1 MTPLPTPLLSIPRLK
16 SLRFGIQSR
25 LLLVTFAI
33 GLLFVLYIVINTSRQ
48 SARDLLHVR
57 EEMRLIAALAGS
69 RLDDHLSDATQLL
82 STLAGTLPVEATDIE
97 RNDAVLR
104 RLAPQFPANIL
115 SVSLWATDGTNI
127 GSSEPAPAGA
137 RLNAADRAFFIAAL
151 REPGFTNEAPLRL
164 HKGGEWSAVFALRI
178 VREARTI
185 GVVSVATG
193 LQALP
198 RLLDPDESLPPG
210 AVITLIDSDGRI
222 VGRSL
227 EPERWIGQAGPMDR
241 TQLLRRLK
249 EDRGSA
255 ESMGI
260 DGITRIAGFARSRSI
275 PWLVYVGIPVDAA
288 LASTNLNTRE
298 SLALGVA
305 MLVVGLMLAA
315 WVASRIAQPLRQL
328 STDARLIGEGR
339 LEHRS
344 QVRTG
349 SEIGLL
355 AHTLN
360 RMATALQ
367 ERTAAARRGEE
378 RLTLALE
385 GSDQSLFDWDIP
397 GNRIYYSARASTLRG
412 GSDQAMEGTPEAMR
426 AFVHPDDLA
435 GLLENMKD
443 ALAGKTPIYEAAF
456 RVRHN
461 DGRWFWVRSR
471 GRVVERDATG
481 RALRM
486 VGTDLD
492 ITQQKAA
499 EDQLRRRAEFDAL
512 TGLPN
517 RALFNDRLSGAIER
531 ARRSGK
537 TMALLFLDI
546 DHLKGVN
553 DSQGHGAGDE
563 LLRIAAKR
571 LLAAVRSVDTVAR
584 LAGDEFTVILEGLA
598 APADAEAVAM
608 KLVEAMRP
616 PMRLGG
622 SLVHVSTSVGLAL
635 LEPGDSDP
643 ASLLRRA
650 DEALYAAKRAG
661 RDRYAISPVAV
672 SPVAV
677 A

>member
-1 MTPLPTPLLSIPRLK
+1 MHPDL
-16 SLRFGIQSR
+16 G
-25 LLLVTFAI
+25 
-33 GLLFVLYIVINTSRQ
+33 RQ
-48 SARDLLHVR
+48 PDRH
-57 EEMRLIAALAGS
+57 
-69 RLDDHLSDATQLL
+69 
-82 STLAGTLPVEATDIE
+82 
-97 RNDAVLR
+97 
-104 RLAPQFPANIL
+104 
-115 SVSLWATDGTNI
+115 GTNI
-127 GSSEPAPAGA
+127 GSSEPATAGA

-151 REPGFTNEAPLRL
+151 REPGFASEAPLRL
-164 HKGGEWSAVFALRI
+164 HKGGEWTAVFALRI

-193 LQALP
+193 LQTLP

-210 AVITLIDSDGRI
+210 GVITLIDSDGRI

-227 EPERWIGQAGPMDR
+227 EPERWIGRAGPMDR
-241 TQLLRRLK
+241 TQLLRRLD
-249 EDRGSA
+249 EGLGSA
-255 ESMGI
+255 ESVGV
-260 DGITRIAGFARSRSI
+260 DGITRIAGFARSRTI
-275 PWLVYVGIPVDAA
+275 PWLVYVGIPADAA

-305 MLVVGLMLAA
+305 MLVVGLILAA

-328 STDARLIGEGR
+328 STDARLLGEGR

-349 SEIGLL
+349 GEIGLL

-360 RMATALQ
+360 RMAAALQ
-367 ERTAAARRGEE
+367 ERTAAARRSEE

-385 GSDQSLFDWDIP
+385 GSDQSLFDWDIA

-412 GSDQAMEGTPEAMR
+412 GSDQAMEATPEAMR

-435 GLLENMKD
+435 GLLANMKD
-443 ALAGKTPIYEAAF
+443 ALAGKAPIYEAVF

-481 RALRM
+481 RALRL
-486 VGTDLD
+486 VGTDYD
-492 ITQQKAA
+492 ITQHKAA
-499 EDQLRRRAEFDAL
+499 EDQLRERAEFDAL

-517 RALFNDRLSGAIER
+517 RALFNDRLSSAIER

-553 DSQGHGAGDE
+553 DSHGHGAGDE

-598 APADAEAVAM
+598 EPADAEAVAM

-616 PMRLGG
+616 PMRFGG
-622 SLVHVSTSVGLAL
+622 SIVHVSASVGLAL

-650 DEALYAAKRAG
+650 DEALYEAKRAG
-661 RDRYAISPVAV
+661 RDRYAISPVAM
-672 SPVAV
+672 A
-677 A
+677 

>member
-1 MTPLPTPLLSIPRLK
+1 MTPVPTPLLSIPRLK

-33 GLLFVLYIVINTSRQ
+33 GLLFVLYIVFNTSRQ

-57 EEMRLIAALAGS
+57 DEMRLIAALAGS
-69 RLDDHLSDATQLL
+69 RLDNHLSDATQLL
-82 STLAGTLPVEATDIE
+82 STLAATLPVEATDIE
-97 RNDAVLR
+97 RNDTVLR
-104 RLAPQFPANIL
+104 RLAPQFPVNIL
-115 SVSLWATDGTNI
+115 NVSLWAIDGTNI
-127 GSSEPAPAGA
+127 GSSEPATAGA

-151 REPGFTNEAPLRL
+151 REPGFASEAPLRL
-164 HKGGEWSAVFALRI
+164 HKGGEWTAVFALRI

-193 LQALP
+193 LQTLP

-210 AVITLIDSDGRI
+210 GVITLIDSDGRI

-227 EPERWIGQAGPMDR
+227 EPERWIGRAGPMDR
-241 TQLLRRLK
+241 TQLLRRLD
-249 EDRGSA
+249 EGLGSA
-255 ESMGI
+255 ESVGV
-260 DGITRIAGFARSRSI
+260 DGITRIAGFARSRTI
-275 PWLVYVGIPVDAA
+275 PWLVYVGIPADAA

-305 MLVVGLMLAA
+305 MLVVGLILAA

-328 STDARLIGEGR
+328 STDARLLGEGR

-349 SEIGLL
+349 GEIGLL

-360 RMATALQ
+360 RMAAALQ
-367 ERTAAARRGEE
+367 ERTAAARRSEE

-385 GSDQSLFDWDIP
+385 GSDQSLFDWDIA
-397 GNRIYYSARASTLRG
+397 GNRISYSARASTLRG
-412 GSDQAMEGTPEAMR
+412 GSDQAMEATPEAMR

-435 GLLENMKD
+435 GLLANMKD
-443 ALAGKTPIYEAAF
+443 ALAGKAPIYEAVF

-481 RALRM
+481 RALRL
-486 VGTDLD
+486 VGTDYD
-492 ITQQKAA
+492 ITQHKAA
-499 EDQLRRRAEFDAL
+499 EDQLRERAEFDAL

-517 RALFNDRLSGAIER
+517 RALFNDRLSSAIER

-553 DSQGHGAGDE
+553 DSHGHGAGDE

-598 APADAEAVAM
+598 EPADAEAVAM

-616 PMRLGG
+616 PMRFGG
-622 SLVHVSTSVGLAL
+622 SIVHVSASVGLAL

-650 DEALYAAKRAG
+650 DEALYEAKRAG
-661 RDRYAISPVAV
+661 RDRYAISPVAM
-672 SPVAV
+672 A
-677 A
+677 

>member
-1 MTPLPTPLLSIPRLK
+1 MTPVPTPLLSIPRLK

-33 GLLFVLYIVINTSRQ
+33 GLLFVLYIVFNTSRQ

-57 EEMRLIAALAGS
+57 DEMRLIAALAGS
-69 RLDDHLSDATQLL
+69 RLDNHLSDATQLL
-82 STLAGTLPVEATDIE
+82 STLAATLPVEATDIE
-97 RNDAVLR
+97 RNDTVLR
-104 RLAPQFPANIL
+104 RLAPQFPVNIL
-115 SVSLWATDGTNI
+115 NVSLWAIDGTNI
-127 GSSEPAPAGA
+127 GSSEPATAGA

-151 REPGFTNEAPLRL
+151 REPGFASEAPLRL
-164 HKGGEWSAVFALRI
+164 HKGGEWTAVFALRI

-193 LQALP
+193 LQTLP

-210 AVITLIDSDGRI
+210 GVITLIDSDGRI

-227 EPERWIGQAGPMDR
+227 EPERWIGRAGPMDR
-241 TQLLRRLK
+241 TQLLRRLD
-249 EDRGSA
+249 EGLGSA
-255 ESMGI
+255 ESVGV
-260 DGITRIAGFARSRSI
+260 DGITRIAGFARSRTI
-275 PWLVYVGIPVDAA
+275 PWLVYVGIPADAA

-305 MLVVGLMLAA
+305 MLVVGLILAA

-328 STDARLIGEGR
+328 STDARLLGEGR

-349 SEIGLL
+349 GEIGLL

-360 RMATALQ
+360 RMAAALQ
-367 ERTAAARRGEE
+367 ESTAAARRSEE

-385 GSDQSLFDWDIP
+385 GSDQSLFDWDIA
-397 GNRIYYSARASTLRG
+397 GNRISYSARASTLRG
-412 GSDQAMEGTPEAMR
+412 GSDQAMEATPEAMR

-435 GLLENMKD
+435 GLLANMKD
-443 ALAGKTPIYEAAF
+443 ALAGKAPIYEAVF

-481 RALRM
+481 RALRL
-486 VGTDLD
+486 VGTDYD
-492 ITQQKAA
+492 ITQHKAA
-499 EDQLRRRAEFDAL
+499 EDQLRERAEFDAL

-517 RALFNDRLSGAIER
+517 RALFNDRLSSAIER

-553 DSQGHGAGDE
+553 DSHGHGAGDE

-598 APADAEAVAM
+598 EPADAEAVAM

-616 PMRLGG
+616 PMRFGG
-622 SLVHVSTSVGLAL
+622 SIVHVSASVGLAL

-650 DEALYAAKRAG
+650 DEALYEAKRAG
-661 RDRYAISPVAV
+661 RDRYAISPVAM
-672 SPVAV
+672 A
-677 A
+677 

>member
-1 MTPLPTPLLSIPRLK
+1 MTPVPTPLLSIPRLK

-33 GLLFVLYIVINTSRQ
+33 GLLFVLYIVFNTSRQ

-57 EEMRLIAALAGS
+57 DEMRLIAALAGS
-69 RLDDHLSDATQLL
+69 RLDNHLSDATQLL
-82 STLAGTLPVEATDIE
+82 STLAATLPVEATDIE

-104 RLAPQFPANIL
+104 RLAPQFPVNIL
-115 SVSLWATDGTNI
+115 NVSLWAIDGTNI
-127 GSSEPAPAGA
+127 GSSEPATAGA
-137 RLNAADRAFFIAAL
+137 RRNAADRAFFIAAL
-151 REPGFTNEAPLRL
+151 REPGFASEAPLRL
-164 HKGGEWSAVFALRI
+164 HKGGEWTAVFALRI

-193 LQALP
+193 LQTLP

-210 AVITLIDSDGRI
+210 GVITLIDSDGRI

-227 EPERWIGQAGPMDR
+227 EPERWIGRAGPMDR
-241 TQLLRRLK
+241 TQLLRRLD
-249 EDRGSA
+249 EGLGSA
-255 ESMGI
+255 ESVGV
-260 DGITRIAGFARSRSI
+260 DGITRIAGFARSRTI
-275 PWLVYVGIPVDAA
+275 PWLVYVGIPADAA

-305 MLVVGLMLAA
+305 MLVVGLILAA

-328 STDARLIGEGR
+328 STDARLLGEGR

-349 SEIGLL
+349 GEIGLL

-360 RMATALQ
+360 RMAAALQ
-367 ERTAAARRGEE
+367 ERTAAARRSEE

-385 GSDQSLFDWDIP
+385 GSDQSLFDWDIA

-412 GSDQAMEGTPEAMR
+412 GSDQAMEATPEAMR

-435 GLLENMKD
+435 GLLANMKD
-443 ALAGKTPIYEAAF
+443 ALAGKAPIYEAVF

-481 RALRM
+481 RALRL
-486 VGTDLD
+486 VGTDYD
-492 ITQQKAA
+492 ITQHKAA
-499 EDQLRRRAEFDAL
+499 EDQLRERAEFDAL

-517 RALFNDRLSGAIER
+517 RALFNDRLSSAIER

-553 DSQGHGAGDE
+553 DSHGHGAGDE

-598 APADAEAVAM
+598 EPADAEAVAM

-616 PMRLGG
+616 PMRFGG
-622 SLVHVSTSVGLAL
+622 SIVHVSASVGLAL

-650 DEALYAAKRAG
+650 DEALYEAKRAG
-661 RDRYAISPVAV
+661 RDRYAISPVAM
-672 SPVAV
+672 A
-677 A
+677 

>member
-1 MTPLPTPLLSIPRLK
+1 MTPVPTPLLSIPRLK

-33 GLLFVLYIVINTSRQ
+33 GLLFVLYIVFNTSRQ

-57 EEMRLIAALAGS
+57 DEMRLIAALAGS
-69 RLDDHLSDATQLL
+69 RLDNHLSDATQLL
-82 STLAGTLPVEATDIE
+82 STLAATLPVEATDIE
-97 RNDAVLR
+97 RNDTVLR
-104 RLAPQFPANIL
+104 RLAPQFPVNIL
-115 SVSLWATDGTNI
+115 NVSLWAIDGTNI
-127 GSSEPAPAGA
+127 GSSEPATAGA

-151 REPGFTNEAPLRL
+151 REPGFASEAPLRL
-164 HKGGEWSAVFALRI
+164 HKGGEWTAVFALRI

-193 LQALP
+193 LQTLP

-210 AVITLIDSDGRI
+210 GVITLIDSDGRI

-227 EPERWIGQAGPMDR
+227 EPERWIGRAGPMDR
-241 TQLLRRLK
+241 TQLLRRLD
-249 EDRGSA
+249 ESLGSA
-255 ESMGI
+255 ESVGV
-260 DGITRIAGFARSRSI
+260 DGITRIAGFARSRTI
-275 PWLVYVGIPVDAA
+275 PWLVYVGIPADAA

-305 MLVVGLMLAA
+305 MLVVGLILAA

-328 STDARLIGEGR
+328 STDARLLGEGR

-349 SEIGLL
+349 GEIGLL

-360 RMATALQ
+360 RMAAALQ
-367 ERTAAARRGEE
+367 ERTAAARRSEE

-385 GSDQSLFDWDIP
+385 GSDQSLFDWDIA

-412 GSDQAMEGTPEAMR
+412 GSDQAMEATPEAMR

-435 GLLENMKD
+435 GLLANMKD
-443 ALAGKTPIYEAAF
+443 ALAGKAPIYEAVF

-481 RALRM
+481 RALRL
-486 VGTDLD
+486 VGTDYD
-492 ITQQKAA
+492 ITQHKAA
-499 EDQLRRRAEFDAL
+499 EDQLRERAEFDAL

-517 RALFNDRLSGAIER
+517 RALFNDRLSSAIER

-553 DSQGHGAGDE
+553 DSHGHGAGDE

-598 APADAEAVAM
+598 EPADAEAVAM

-616 PMRLGG
+616 PMRFGG
-622 SLVHVSTSVGLAL
+622 SIVHVSASVGLAL

-650 DEALYAAKRAG
+650 DEALYEAKRAG
-661 RDRYAISPVAV
+661 RDRYAISPVAM
-672 SPVAV
+672 A
-677 A
+677 

>member
-127 GSSEPAPAGA
+127 GSSEPATAGA

-249 EDRGSA
+249 EDRGRA

-305 MLVVGLMLAA
+305 MLVVGLILAA

-344 QVRTG
+344 QVRTS

-360 RMATALQ
+360 RMAAALH
-367 ERTAAARRGEE
+367 ERTVAARRGEE

-443 ALAGKTPIYEAAF
+443 ALAGKTSIYEAAF

-461 DGRWFWVRSR
+461 DGRWLWLRSR

-537 TMALLFLDI
+537 PMALLFLDI

-650 DEALYAAKRAG
+650 DEALYEAKRAG
-661 RDRYAISPVAV
+661 RDRYAISPVAM
-672 SPVAV
+672 A
-677 A
+677 

>member
-260 DGITRIAGFARSRSI
+260 DGITRIAGLARSRSI

-360 RMATALQ
+360 RMAAALH
-367 ERTAAARRGEE
+367 ERTVAARRGEE

-461 DGRWFWVRSR
+461 DGRWLWVRSR

-486 VGTDLD
+486 VGIDLD

-650 DEALYAAKRAG
+650 DEALYEAKRAG
-661 RDRYAISPVAV
+661 RDRYAISPVAM
-672 SPVAV
+672 A
-677 A
+677 

>member
-193 LQALP
+193 LQTLP
-198 RLLDPDESLPPG
+198 RLLDPDESLPLG

-288 LASTNLNTRE
+288 LASTNLNARE

-328 STDARLIGEGR
+328 STDARLLGEGR

-360 RMATALQ
+360 RMAAALQ

-397 GNRIYYSARASTLRG
+397 GNRIYYSGRASTLRG

-443 ALAGKTPIYEAAF
+443 ALAGTTSIYEAAF

-461 DGRWFWVRSR
+461 DGRWLWLRSR

-650 DEALYAAKRAG
+650 DEALYEAKRAG
-661 RDRYAISPVAV
+661 RDRYAISPVAM
-672 SPVAV
+672 A
-677 A
+677 

>member
-1 MTPLPTPLLSIPRLK
+1 MTPVPTPLLSIPRLK

-33 GLLFVLYIVINTSRQ
+33 GLLFVLYIVFNTSRQ

-57 EEMRLIAALAGS
+57 DEMRLIAALAGS
-69 RLDDHLSDATQLL
+69 RLDNHLSDATQLL
-82 STLAGTLPVEATDIE
+82 STLAATLPVEATDIE
-97 RNDAVLR
+97 RNDTVLR
-104 RLAPQFPANIL
+104 RLAPQFPVNIL
-115 SVSLWATDGTNI
+115 NVSLWAIDGTNI
-127 GSSEPAPAGA
+127 GSSEPATAGA

-151 REPGFTNEAPLRL
+151 REPGFASEAPLRL
-164 HKGGEWSAVFALRI
+164 HKGGEWTAVFALRI

-193 LQALP
+193 LQTLP

-210 AVITLIDSDGRI
+210 GVITLIDSDGRI

-227 EPERWIGQAGPMDR
+227 EPERWIGRAGPMDR
-241 TQLLRRLK
+241 TQLLRRLD
-249 EDRGSA
+249 EGLGSA
-255 ESMGI
+255 ESVGV
-260 DGITRIAGFARSRSI
+260 DGITRIAGFARSRTI
-275 PWLVYVGIPVDAA
+275 PWLVYVGIPADAA

-305 MLVVGLMLAA
+305 MLVVGLILAA

-328 STDARLIGEGR
+328 STDARLLGEGR

-349 SEIGLL
+349 GEIGLL

-360 RMATALQ
+360 RMAAALQ
-367 ERTAAARRGEE
+367 ERTAAARRSEE

-385 GSDQSLFDWDIP
+385 GSDQSLFDWDIA

-412 GSDQAMEGTPEAMR
+412 GSDQAMEATPEAMR

-435 GLLENMKD
+435 GLLANMKD
-443 ALAGKTPIYEAAF
+443 ALAGKAPIYEAVF

-481 RALRM
+481 RALRL
-486 VGTDLD
+486 VGTDYD
-492 ITQQKAA
+492 ITQHKAA
-499 EDQLRRRAEFDAL
+499 EDQLRERAEFDAL

-517 RALFNDRLSGAIER
+517 RALFNDRLSSAIER

-553 DSQGHGAGDE
+553 DSHGHGAGDE

-598 APADAEAVAM
+598 EPADAEAVAM

-616 PMRLGG
+616 PMRFGG
-622 SLVHVSTSVGLAL
+622 SIVHVSASVGLAL

-650 DEALYAAKRAG
+650 DEALYEAKRAG
-661 RDRYAISPVAV
+661 RDRYAISPVAM
-672 SPVAV
+672 A
-677 A
+677 

>member
-1 MTPLPTPLLSIPRLK
+1 MTPVPTPLLSIPRLK

-33 GLLFVLYIVINTSRQ
+33 GLLFVLYIVFNTSRQ

-57 EEMRLIAALAGS
+57 DEMRLIAALAGS
-69 RLDDHLSDATQLL
+69 RLDNHLSDATQLL
-82 STLAGTLPVEATDIE
+82 STLAATLPVEATDIE
-97 RNDAVLR
+97 RNDTVLR
-104 RLAPQFPANIL
+104 RLAPQFPVNIL
-115 SVSLWATDGTNI
+115 NVSLWAIDGTNI
-127 GSSEPAPAGA
+127 GSSEPATAGA

-151 REPGFTNEAPLRL
+151 REPGFASEAPLRL
-164 HKGGEWSAVFALRI
+164 HKGGEWTAVFALRI

-193 LQALP
+193 LQTLP

-210 AVITLIDSDGRI
+210 GVITLIDSDGRI

-227 EPERWIGQAGPMDR
+227 EPERWIGRAGPMDR
-241 TQLLRRLK
+241 TQLLRRLD
-249 EDRGSA
+249 ESLGSA
-255 ESMGI
+255 ESVGV
-260 DGITRIAGFARSRSI
+260 DGITRIAGFARSRTI
-275 PWLVYVGIPVDAA
+275 PWLVYVGIPADAA

-305 MLVVGLMLAA
+305 MLVVGLILAA

-328 STDARLIGEGR
+328 STDARLLGEGR

-344 QVRTG
+344 QVLTG
-349 SEIGLL
+349 GEIGLL

-360 RMATALQ
+360 RMAAALQ
-367 ERTAAARRGEE
+367 ERTAAARRSEE

-385 GSDQSLFDWDIP
+385 GSDQSLFDWDIA

-412 GSDQAMEGTPEAMR
+412 GSDQAMEATPEAMR

-435 GLLENMKD
+435 GLLANMKD
-443 ALAGKTPIYEAAF
+443 ALAGKAPIYEAVF

-481 RALRM
+481 RALRL
-486 VGTDLD
+486 VGTDYD
-492 ITQQKAA
+492 ITQHKAA
-499 EDQLRRRAEFDAL
+499 EDQLRERAEFDAL

-517 RALFNDRLSGAIER
+517 RALFNDRLSSAIER

-553 DSQGHGAGDE
+553 DSHGHGAGDE

-598 APADAEAVAM
+598 EPADAEAVAM

-616 PMRLGG
+616 PMRFGG
-622 SLVHVSTSVGLAL
+622 SIVHVSASVGLAL

-650 DEALYAAKRAG
+650 DEALYEAKRAG
-661 RDRYAISPVAV
+661 RDRYAISPVAM
-672 SPVAV
+672 A
-677 A
+677 

>member
-1 MTPLPTPLLSIPRLK
+1 MTPVPTPLLSIPRLK

-227 EPERWIGQAGPMDR
+227 EPERWIGRAGPMDR
-241 TQLLRRLK
+241 TQLLRRLD
-249 EDRGSA
+249 EGLGSA
-255 ESMGI
+255 ESVGV
-260 DGITRIAGFARSRSI
+260 DGITRIAGFARSRTI
-275 PWLVYVGIPVDAA
+275 PWLVYVGIPADAA

-360 RMATALQ
+360 RMAAALH
-367 ERTAAARRGEE
+367 ERTVAARRGEE

-461 DGRWFWVRSR
+461 DGRWLWLRSR

-650 DEALYAAKRAG
+650 DEALYEAKRAG
-661 RDRYAISPVAV
+661 RDRYAISPVAM
-672 SPVAV
+672 A
-677 A
+677 

>member
-127 GSSEPAPAGA
+127 GSSEPATAGA

-305 MLVVGLMLAA
+305 MLVVGLILAA

-360 RMATALQ
+360 RMAAALH
-367 ERTAAARRGEE
+367 ERTVAARRGEE

-443 ALAGKTPIYEAAF
+443 ALAGKTSIYEAAF

-461 DGRWFWVRSR
+461 DGRWLWLRSR

-499 EDQLRRRAEFDAL
+499 EDQLRRRADFDAL

-650 DEALYAAKRAG
+650 DEALYEAKRAG
-661 RDRYAISPVAV
+661 RDRYAISPVAM
-672 SPVAV
+672 A
-677 A
+677 

>member
-288 LASTNLNTRE
+288 LASTNLNARE

-328 STDARLIGEGR
+328 STDARLLGEGR

-360 RMATALQ
+360 RMAAALH
-367 ERTAAARRGEE
+367 ERTVAARRGEE

-461 DGRWFWVRSR
+461 DGRWLWLRSR

-650 DEALYAAKRAG
+650 DEALYEAKRAG
-661 RDRYAISPVAV
+661 RDRYAISPVAM
-672 SPVAV
+672 A
-677 A
+677 

>member
-1 MTPLPTPLLSIPRLK
+1 MTPVPTPLLSIPRLK

-33 GLLFVLYIVINTSRQ
+33 GLLFVLYIVFNTSRQ

-57 EEMRLIAALAGS
+57 DEMRLIAALAGS
-69 RLDDHLSDATQLL
+69 RLDNHLSDATQLL
-82 STLAGTLPVEATDIE
+82 STLAATLPVEATDIE
-97 RNDAVLR
+97 RNDTVLR
-104 RLAPQFPANIL
+104 RLAPQFPVNIL
-115 SVSLWATDGTNI
+115 NVSLWAIDGTNI
-127 GSSEPAPAGA
+127 GSSEPATAGA
-137 RLNAADRAFFIAAL
+137 RRNAADRAFFIAAL
-151 REPGFTNEAPLRL
+151 REPGFASEAPLRL
-164 HKGGEWSAVFALRI
+164 HKGGEWTAVFALRI

-193 LQALP
+193 LQTLP

-210 AVITLIDSDGRI
+210 GVITLIDSDGRI

-227 EPERWIGQAGPMDR
+227 EPERWIGRAGPMDR
-241 TQLLRRLK
+241 TQLLRRLD
-249 EDRGSA
+249 EGLGSA
-255 ESMGI
+255 ESVGV
-260 DGITRIAGFARSRSI
+260 DGITRIAGFARSRTI
-275 PWLVYVGIPVDAA
+275 PWLVYVGIPADAA

-305 MLVVGLMLAA
+305 MLVVGLILAA

-328 STDARLIGEGR
+328 STDARLLGEGR

-349 SEIGLL
+349 GEIGLL

-360 RMATALQ
+360 RMAAALQ
-367 ERTAAARRGEE
+367 ERTAAARRSEE

-385 GSDQSLFDWDIP
+385 GSDQSLFDWDIA

-412 GSDQAMEGTPEAMR
+412 GSDQAMEATPEAMR

-435 GLLENMKD
+435 GLLANMKD
-443 ALAGKTPIYEAAF
+443 ALAGKAPIYEAVF

-481 RALRM
+481 RALRL
-486 VGTDLD
+486 VGTDYD
-492 ITQQKAA
+492 ITQHKAA
-499 EDQLRRRAEFDAL
+499 EDQLRERAEFDAL

-517 RALFNDRLSGAIER
+517 RALFNDRLSSAIER

-553 DSQGHGAGDE
+553 DSHGHGAGDE

-598 APADAEAVAM
+598 EPADAEAVAM

-616 PMRLGG
+616 PMRFGG
-622 SLVHVSTSVGLAL
+622 SIVHVSASVGLAL

-650 DEALYAAKRAG
+650 DEALYEAKRAG
-661 RDRYAISPVAV
+661 RDRYAISPVAM
-672 SPVAV
+672 A
-677 A
+677 